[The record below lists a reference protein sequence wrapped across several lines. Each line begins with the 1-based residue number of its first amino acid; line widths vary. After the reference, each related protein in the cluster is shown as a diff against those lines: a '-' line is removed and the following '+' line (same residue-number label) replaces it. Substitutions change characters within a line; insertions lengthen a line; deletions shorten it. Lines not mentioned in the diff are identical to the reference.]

1 MHADVSAL
9 RSMLF
14 GAAALLVT
22 SGCTAHLR
30 PKPELPPVKGGKLKL
45 RAALVVP
52 EAMEK
57 KSDDLGKFDGLGSF
71 AVDTGEAVLPAVK
84 GVFGE
89 TFETVEV
96 VRTPEAAKLADV
108 VVNLKTLKLVHPNGY
123 QLRFDLRTIVTKQ
136 NGDSVI
142 DASYAEVFDGL
153 KKPAATDALVTPTEK
168 TVSEVLARLSA
179 DLRGALGAP
188 TGDEVADFSD
198 YPPPPPAA
206 EEAAAPAP
214 IVAEAPPAPAPAPP
228 VENVVVAPAPAP
240 VKPKSNAGRVALAA
254 GGAALFA
261 AGYAAPPLAAM
272 LFNVP
277 GNTELSWIP
286 VAGPL
291 LAQLS
296 NPFLAQDPQ
305 ALMVSIAGTAGQV
318 VGLAMLVAGIAS
330 GGGSAA
336 PAKVTVLPTIA
347 PGGVGLVVVH

>member
-1 MHADVSAL
+1 MHADVSAI
-9 RSMLF
+9 RSILL

-45 RAALVVP
+45 RAALVIP

-57 KSDDLGKFDGLGSF
+57 KTDDLGKFDGLGSF
-71 AVDTGEAVLPAVK
+71 AVDTGESVLPAVK
-84 GVFGE
+84 GIVGE
-89 TFETVEV
+89 TFETVDV

-108 VVNLKTLKLVHPNGY
+108 VVNLKTLKLVHSNGY

-142 DASYAEVFDGL
+142 DASYAEVFDGQ

-168 TVSEVLARLSA
+168 TVSDVLARLSA

-198 YPPPPPAA
+198 YPPPPPA
-206 EEAAAPAP
+206 EVAAAPAP
-214 IVAEAPPAPAPAPP
+214 VVAEEPPAPAAATP
-228 VENVVVAPAPAP
+228 VDNVVVAPAPAP
-240 VKPKSNAGRVALAA
+240 VRPKSNAGRIALAT
-254 GGAALFA
+254 GGALLFA

-272 LFNVP
+272 LFNLP

-291 LAQLS
+291 LAQFS
-296 NPFLAQDPQ
+296 NPFLSQDPQ
-305 ALMVSIAGTAGQV
+305 ALIFSIAGTAGQV